1 MYNIQ
6 CQLLFSFAEFSD
18 YNVKLPHT
26 VPISEEFGV
35 NKIIQIDGIFPEEAT
50 RDFPVLSF
58 IAKDETE
65 VLNIVINPEKQL
77 VLITSPTLR
86 VIRVLVA
93 KRYSDGT

>member
-1 MYNIQ
+1 M
-6 CQLLFSFAEFSD
+6 
-18 YNVKLPHT
+18 
-26 VPISEEFGV
+26 

-93 KRYSDGT
+93 KMYSDGT